1 MIKINNLSK
10 TYGNKL
16 VLDNINLEITE
27 GKIYGLIGRN
37 GAGKTTLM
45 KILSDQI
52 INYQGEIYY
61 KDSNILLSNNLKKNL
76 IYIGE
81 DFLTYNL
88 KEKKLIKTVKYIKEL
103 YPKFNQERF
112 DELSA
117 LFKID
122 LLAKYRKLSYGNQ
135 SLFRNIIALSLKAQF
150 LLLDEPS
157 TGLDEINRDLFYKK
171 LIEYQEIDNSTI
183 IISSHILSDIEKI
196 VTNLIIINDGKII
209 VNDPI
214 DELLEKALLITTNEE
229 NLSFFESK
237 NIIKKSNIGKQII
250 LYVYDNFT
258 DDELRKIR
266 EIAEINR
273 LNLKELFLALTKE
286 D

>member
-16 VLDNINLEITE
+16 VLENVDLEIKE

-61 KDSNILLSNNLKKNL
+61 KDTNILLSNQLKKNL

-88 KEKKLIKTVKYIKEL
+88 KEKKLIKAVNYIKKL

-112 DELSA
+112 DELST

-122 LLAKYRKLSYGNQ
+122 LLAKYKKLSYGNQ
-135 SLFRNIIALSLKAQF
+135 SLFRNIIALSLQAQF

-157 TGLDEINRDLFYKK
+157 TGLDEINRDFFYGK

-196 VTNLIIINDGKII
+196 VTDLLILNEGKII

-214 DELLEKALLITTNEE
+214 DELLEKAFVITINAE
-229 NLSFFESK
+229 NLHFFTSK

-250 LYVYDNFT
+250 LYVYDSFSN
-258 DDELRKIR
+258 DEMRKIK
-266 EIAEINR
+266 EIADIKR

>member
-10 TYGNKL
+10 TYCNKL

-112 DELSA
+112 DELST

-183 IISSHILSDIEKI
+183 IISSHILSDIERI

-214 DELLEKALLITTNEE
+214 DELLEKALLITTNKE

-266 EIAEINR
+266 EVAEINR

>member
-16 VLDNINLEITE
+16 VLENVDLEIKD

-45 KILSDQI
+45 KVLSDQI

-61 KDSNILLSNNLKKNL
+61 KDTNILLSNQLKKNL

-88 KEKKLIKTVKYIKEL
+88 KEQKLIKTVNYIKKL

-112 DELSA
+112 DELST

-122 LLAKYRKLSYGNQ
+122 LLAKYKKLSYGNQ
-135 SLFRNIIALSLKAQF
+135 SLFRNIIALSLQAQF

-157 TGLDEINRDLFYKK
+157 TGLDEINRDLFYGK

-196 VTNLIIINDGKII
+196 VTDLFIINDGKII

-214 DELLEKALLITTNEE
+214 DDLLEKSFVITINAE
-229 NLSFFESK
+229 NLHFFTSK

-250 LYVYDNFT
+250 LYVYDSFSN
-258 DDELRKIR
+258 DEMRKIK
-266 EIAEINR
+266 EIADIKR

>member
-1 MIKINNLSK
+1 MIKINNLSN

-45 KILSDQI
+45 KVLSDQI

-61 KDSNILLSNNLKKNL
+61 KDTNILLSNQLKKNL

-88 KEKKLIKTVKYIKEL
+88 KEQKLIKTVNYIKKM

-122 LLAKYRKLSYGNQ
+122 LLAKYKKFSYGNQ
-135 SLFRNIIALSLKAQF
+135 SLFRNIIALSLQAQF

-157 TGLDEINRDLFYKK
+157 TGLDEINRDLFYGK

-196 VTNLIIINDGKII
+196 VTDLLILNEGKII

-214 DELLEKALLITTNEE
+214 DDLLEKAFVITINAE
-229 NLSFFESK
+229 NLHFFASK

-250 LYVYDNFT
+250 LFVYDNFT
-258 DDELRKIR
+258 DYELRKIR
-266 EIAEINR
+266 EVAEINR

>member
-45 KILSDQI
+45 KVLSDQI

-61 KDSNILLSNNLKKNL
+61 KGTNILLSNQLKKNL

-88 KEKKLIKTVKYIKEL
+88 KEKKLIKTVNYIKKL

-122 LLAKYRKLSYGNQ
+122 LLAKYKKLSYGNQ
-135 SLFRNIIALSLKAQF
+135 SLFRNIIALSLQAQF

-196 VTNLIIINDGKII
+196 VTDLLILNEGKII

-214 DELLEKALLITTNEE
+214 DVLLEKAFVITINAE
-229 NLSFFESK
+229 NLHFFASK

-250 LYVYDNFT
+250 LYVYDSFSN
-258 DDELRKIR
+258 DEMRKIK
-266 EIAEINR
+266 EIADIKR

>member
-16 VLDNINLEITE
+16 VLENVDLEIKE

-45 KILSDQI
+45 KVLSDQI

-61 KDSNILLSNNLKKNL
+61 KDSNILLSNQLKKNL

-88 KEKKLIKTVKYIKEL
+88 KEKKLIKTVNYIKKL

-122 LLAKYRKLSYGNQ
+122 LLAKYKKLSYGNQ
-135 SLFRNIIALSLKAQF
+135 SLFRNIIALSLQAQF

-157 TGLDEINRDLFYKK
+157 TGLDEINRDLFYGK

-196 VTNLIIINDGKII
+196 VTDLFIINDGKII

-214 DELLEKALLITTNEE
+214 DDLLEKAFVITINAE
-229 NLSFFESK
+229 NLHFFVSK

-250 LYVYDNFT
+250 LYVYDSFSI
-258 DDELRKIR
+258 DEMRKIK
-266 EIAEINR
+266 EIADIKR

>member
-16 VLDNINLEITE
+16 VLENVDLEIKD

-45 KILSDQI
+45 KVLSDQI

-61 KDSNILLSNNLKKNL
+61 KDTNILLSNQLKKNL

-88 KEKKLIKTVKYIKEL
+88 KEQKLIKTVNYIKKL

-112 DELSA
+112 DELST

-122 LLAKYRKLSYGNQ
+122 LLAKYKKLSYGNQ
-135 SLFRNIIALSLKAQF
+135 SLFRNIIALSLQAQF

-157 TGLDEINRDLFYKK
+157 TGLDEINRDLFYGK

-196 VTNLIIINDGKII
+196 VTDLLILNEEKII

-214 DELLEKALLITTNEE
+214 DELLEKAFVITINAE
-229 NLSFFESK
+229 NLNFFASK

-250 LYVYDNFT
+250 LYVYDSFSN
-258 DDELRKIR
+258 DEIRKIK
-266 EIAEINR
+266 EIADIKR